1 MLRGD
6 WSLASRLGQ
15 LAGDILSVFRYFELS
30 TNQLTSRS
38 ASDVG
43 EGPDGHPAVGVG
55 WCCRQLVA
63 EPIPVDHAQSA
74 RQVVLYQ
81 QLLPFHLSGELT
93 YVALAAKL
101 THMTKAQV
109 YLPDQDLEELRSI
122 AERTGR
128 SVADLVRE
136 AVRRVWLR
144 PDASGPVALWDGT
157 PTKTSA
163 EHDAIYDRS

>member
-1 MLRGD
+1 MGPMGIR
-6 WSLASRLGQ
+6 Q
-15 LAGDILSVFRYFELS
+15 LAWAGGCQ
-30 TNQLTSRS
+30 QL
-38 ASDVG
+38 
-43 EGPDGHPAVGVG
+43 PM
-55 WCCRQLVA
+55 
-63 EPIPVDHAQSA
+63 EPMLIDHAQSA
-74 RQVVLYQ
+74 RQVALHQ